1 MHTNCAIPKFNL
13 QIALIVFDEKRIHG
27 FSRRV
32 AMESNILSI
41 SSHKK
46 FSEFL
51 VSVIFLLLLGA
62 PDFHVDIDNLSED
75 FRIES

>member
-1 MHTNCAIPKFNL
+1 
-13 QIALIVFDEKRIHG
+13 
-27 FSRRV
+27 
-32 AMESNILSI
+32 MESNILSI

>member
-1 MHTNCAIPKFNL
+1 
-13 QIALIVFDEKRIHG
+13 
-27 FSRRV
+27 
-32 AMESNILSI
+32 MESNILSI
-41 SSHKK
+41 SSHFQQK

-51 VSVIFLLLLGA
+51 VSVIFPLLLGA